1 MKFLNR
7 PFSMSLM
14 LISLA
19 WFGFSACTGA
29 LPEDKDGLHTGAQ
42 VLFQGVNID
51 DKVDQKR
58 GDKADWR
65 KIHAAQRGDMIVTL
79 TMAPGSVNQ
88 VTGHLSVYDHTVQP
102 LRDVQIQP
110 GDGRYTITAPVQ
122 AGRDYFIRVASDRG
136 ASGYRLLVSL
146 RAADPCALCT
156 DDQECVNGAC
166 VARAEEDPCGGCSD
180 DRVCDAEIEQCV
192 FPRCVGKRCKR
203 RHFCNRRGRC
213 VPSARCP
220 RGKERVRGRCVAK
233 CRRGERRV
241 RGNCVARPKTVTCG
255 SGERREGNRCVPVA
269 ADMSAPGHE
278 RTHDAPPSSCCKLCM
293 QASSHACM
301 APSTV
306 VRYLARE
313 FPTRGSNE
321 PVAAPRSLVSVCRP
335 HCSQHAGPSFFPV
348 ARVARRRHSIGVQ
361 HLLHLYPTW
370 LVPYDVS
377 HSSNRC

>member
-269 ADMSAPGHE
+269 ADTKTVKAKIVGGRDGGGGVTIVTLSKGSAHGLRNGMTGRVRGKRATIVSVDRFAAKAKVSLPKNKVVGN
-278 RTHDAPPSSCCKLCM
+278 R
-293 QASSHACM
+293 
-301 APSTV
+301 STV
-306 VRYLARE
+306 V
-313 FPTRGSNE
+313 F
-321 PVAAPRSLVSVCRP
+321 V
-335 HCSQHAGPSFFPV
+335 
-348 ARVARRRHSIGVQ
+348 
-361 HLLHLYPTW
+361 
-370 LVPYDVS
+370 VPIK
-377 HSSNRC
+377 